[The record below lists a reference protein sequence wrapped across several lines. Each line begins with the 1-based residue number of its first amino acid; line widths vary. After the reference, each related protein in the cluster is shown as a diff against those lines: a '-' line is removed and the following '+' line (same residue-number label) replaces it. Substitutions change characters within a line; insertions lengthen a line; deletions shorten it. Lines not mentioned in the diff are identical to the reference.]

1 MTGRV
6 DVPAVMP
13 SQFTYSVAFGG
24 GHIEMTT
31 MENRAARYRNIAAKV
46 RASAGNLSDERTRK
60 GMLMAAEVWERLAT
74 LAEKSAPLPLQA
86 HTSHLNT

>member
-1 MTGRV
+1 MTGLV

-13 SQFTYSVAFGG
+13 AQFTYNVAFGG
-24 GHIEMTT
+24 CHIVIKT
-31 MENRAARYRNIAAKV
+31 MENRAARYRSIAAKV

-86 HTSHLNT
+86 HTPHLNT

>member
-1 MTGRV
+1 VTGRG
-6 DVPAVMP
+6 DGPAAMP
-13 SQFTYSVAFGG
+13 SQFAYSVAFGG
-24 GHIEMTT
+24 GHIVIKT

-74 LAEKSAPLPLQA
+74 LAEESVPLPLQA
-86 HTSHLNT
+86 HTPHLNT